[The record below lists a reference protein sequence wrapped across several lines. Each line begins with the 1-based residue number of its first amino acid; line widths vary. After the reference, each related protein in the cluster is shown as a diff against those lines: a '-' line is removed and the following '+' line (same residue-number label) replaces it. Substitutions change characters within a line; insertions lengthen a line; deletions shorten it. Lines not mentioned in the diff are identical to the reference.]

1 MVASTLSRSSLTHVT
16 FFSTSLIPCKVLV
29 QILPTLEIASYQYQ
43 PTLTISCRTKDDE
56 GQEMMFG
63 SSESPR
69 WNILRVAVTSL
80 RRTVIHQYN
89 FVDPVTGIHTQETES
104 AWAHLKYHIKKEKGI
119 RHGEIQD
126 FLDEQMW
133 RDWRGL
139 DATFQNVIIL
149 VSNNYPL

>member
-104 AWAHLKYHIKKEKGI
+104 AWAHVKYHIKKEKGI

-126 FLDEQMW
+126 FLDKQMW

-139 DATFQNVIIL
+139 DATIQNVIIL